1 MIANYHLIV
10 DFARPSKTNTIVVAE
25 NDAETRNC
33 NFKLLFDKEPFDM
46 TGVVT
51 ATVKGVTQRGATIWD
66 TAQIKTD
73 GEGNYINELSYLLP
87 LAVTENAGNV
97 TMTITLE
104 GDNNQ
109 TITSFEFYIRA
120 RNTLYNEDDVI
131 DEEDLEGFRDLLVR
145 SQQALA
151 RMEEM
156 VERDA
161 LPNPFPI
168 RQTVDGY
175 EFEYTGNEI
184 VEVDMDDV
192 AYLGDYAGYVE
203 VTEDDSAAEVALQAA
218 AEAAES
224 ARVAAESVEG
234 VDETAQ
240 EVRNIVDNLES
251 IIPTANVTK
260 TGHTATITVQD
271 QHGTTTAE
279 VEDGQ
284 DGAVGVTPSIT
295 AVVTVDD
302 NTGTPSC
309 TVTKTGTDEN
319 PTLTFEFENLKGEKG
334 DPGSGSSVEWGEV
347 YGDISDQ
354 EDLQDVF
361 SDIHTLGAK
370 NLIPYPYYTA
380 SGLTDRGITFTYDS
394 NGVITLSGTQNNTFE
409 STITISYSNHKLVA
423 GVRYILSCETND
435 NRVFT
440 GLYFTD
446 GEGSHTVVNRVV
458 HYILPDGTEGSY
470 TNNNVKT
477 YETASSTNI
486 GYIIFWLDEDC
497 WGACTARALK
507 GSYTFSSGVYA
518 KIMLRLATDSDG
530 TYQPYAETNYQL
542 THNKLSYED
551 NGVLGAKNLL
561 LYPYSDSSA
570 VKSGITIT
578 DNGDGTVLLS
588 SGTVGSNN
596 IQWLFHSSGSQKLK
610 LSKGTYILTGCP
622 SGGASSKYYIQLAH
636 GGTVDTW
643 DYGEGAVFRVTQEQE
658 IIGCAIYVKNGI
670 QIPDLLF
677 KPMIRLAS
685 DPDDTWQPYAMTNRE
700 LTDKVVKA
708 DITPTS
714 GSKNLVTS
722 GGVYSY
728 IDTMIT
734 QAMSASY

>member
-66 TAQIKTD
+66 TAEIKTD
-73 GEGNYINELSYLLP
+73 EEGNYINELSYLLP

-284 DGAVGVTPSIT
+284 DGQDGPAGVTPSIT

-370 NLIPYPYYTA
+370 NLLPYPYNETTKTENGVTFTVNADGTLGIKTA
-380 SGLTDRGITFTYDS
+380 SGGATVDGERFYYSGS
-394 NGVITLSGTQNNTFE
+394 PGTLRYFNLPDGS
-409 STITISYSNHKLVA
+409 
-423 GVRYILSCETND
+423 YILSD
-435 NRVFT
+435 NSPNRSKI
-440 GLYFTD
+440 Y
-446 GEGSHTVVNRVV
+446 TVVAL
-458 HYILPDGTEGSY
+458 YIDNTY
-470 TNNNVKT
+470 T
-477 YETASSTNI
+477 
-486 GYIIFWLDEDC
+486 YINFN
-497 WGACTARALK
+497 T
-507 GSYTFSSGVYA
+507 
-518 KIMLRLATDSDG
+518 
-530 TYQPYAETNYQL
+530 Q
-542 THNKLSYED
+542 
-551 NGVLGAKNLL
+551 
-561 LYPYSDSSA
+561 
-570 VKSGITIT
+570 
-578 DNGDGTVLLS
+578 NGDVKFTLS
-588 SGTVGSNN
+588 PSTPRNRLN
-596 IQWLFHSSGSQKLK
+596 IYTSVKWL
-610 LSKGTYILTGCP
+610 
-622 SGGASSKYYIQLAH
+622 
-636 GGTVDTW
+636 
-643 DYGEGAVFRVTQEQE
+643 
-658 IIGCAIYVKNGI
+658 
-670 QIPDLLF
+670 
-677 KPMIRLAS
+677 
-685 DPDDTWQPYAMTNRE
+685 
-700 LTDKVVKA
+700 
-708 DITPTS
+708 
-714 GSKNLVTS
+714 
-722 GGVYSY
+722 
-728 IDTMIT
+728 
-734 QAMSASY
+734 